1 MSNQVTVKQEGGVA
15 EEQTR
20 PGRTYLPNVEIR
32 ETEDALWLWADMPG
46 VDQSSIDI
54 HLENG
59 VLSIEGQVETD
70 EYADLTPAYTE
81 YNVGNFELLR
91 IAEITGDVVRFTSS
105 KRRWYGDDADDA
117 RPHAQYSRDKVR
129 PAS

>member
-1 MSNQVTVKQEGGVA
+1 MSNQVTVKQEGDVA

-46 VDQSSIDI
+46 VDQGSIDI
-54 HLENG
+54 RLENG
-59 VLSIEGQVETD
+59 ALSIEGQVQTD

-81 YNVGNFELLR
+81 YNVGNFRRSFRMSTAIDTQRIEAKMKDGVLELRLPKS
-91 IAEITGDVVRFTSS
+91 EE
-105 KRRWYGDDADDA
+105 A
-117 RPHAQYSRDKVR
+117 RPQRIPITVD
-129 PAS
+129 

>member
-1 MSNQVTVKQEGGVA
+1 MSDQITVKQEGEVA

-46 VDQSSIDI
+46 VDQSSVDI

-59 VLSIEGQVETD
+59 VVSIEGAVQTD

-81 YNVGNFELLR
+81 YNVGNFQRSFRMSTAIDTQRIEAKMKKGVLELRLPKS
-91 IAEITGDVVRFTSS
+91 EE
-105 KRRWYGDDADDA
+105 A
-117 RPHAQYSRDKVR
+117 RPQRIPITVD
-129 PAS
+129 

>member
-1 MSNQVTVKQEGGVA
+1 MSNQVTVKQEGDVA

-54 HLENG
+54 HLEDG
-59 VLSIEGQVETD
+59 VLSIEGQVQTD
-70 EYADLTPAYTE
+70 EYTDLTPAYSE
-81 YNVGNFELLR
+81 YNVGNFRRSFRLSTAIDTQRIEAKMKNGVLELRLPKS
-91 IAEITGDVVRFTSS
+91 EE
-105 KRRWYGDDADDA
+105 A
-117 RPHAQYSRDKVR
+117 RPQRIPITVD
-129 PAS
+129 

>member
-1 MSNQVTVKQEGGVA
+1 MSNQATVKQEGDLA
-15 EEQTR
+15 EEQIR

-46 VDQSSIDI
+46 VDQSSVEI

-59 VLSIEGQVETD
+59 VLSIDGTVQTD

-81 YNVGNFELLR
+81 YNVGNFRRSFRMSTAIDSQRIEAKMKNGVMELRLPKS
-91 IAEITGDVVRFTSS
+91 EE
-105 KRRWYGDDADDA
+105 A
-117 RPHAQYSRDKVR
+117 RPQRIPITVD
-129 PAS
+129 

>member
-1 MSNQVTVKQEGGVA
+1 MSNQVTVKQEGDVA
-15 EEQTR
+15 EEQIR

-59 VLSIEGQVETD
+59 VLWIEGAVQTD
-70 EYADLTPAYTE
+70 EYTDLTPAYTE
-81 YNVGNFELLR
+81 YNVGNFRRSFRLSTVIDAQRIEAKMKNGVLELRLPKS
-91 IAEITGDVVRFTSS
+91 EE
-105 KRRWYGDDADDA
+105 A
-117 RPHAQYSRDKVR
+117 RPQRIPITAN
-129 PAS
+129 

>member
-1 MSNQVTVKQEGGVA
+1 MSNQDTVKQEGDVA

-59 VLSIEGQVETD
+59 VLSIEGQVQTD
-70 EYADLTPAYTE
+70 EYTDLTPAYSE
-81 YNVGNFELLR
+81 YNVGNFRRSFRLSTAIDTQRIEAKMKNGVLELRLPKS
-91 IAEITGDVVRFTSS
+91 EE
-105 KRRWYGDDADDA
+105 A
-117 RPHAQYSRDKVR
+117 RPQRIPITVD
-129 PAS
+129 

>member
-1 MSNQVTVKQEGGVA
+1 MSNQVTVKQEGDVS

-46 VDQSSIDI
+46 VDQDSVEIR
-54 HLENG
+54 LENG
-59 VLSIEGQVETD
+59 ALSIEGQVQTD

-81 YNVGNFELLR
+81 YNVGNFGRSFRMSTAIDSQRIEAKVKNGVLELRLPKS
-91 IAEITGDVVRFTSS
+91 EE
-105 KRRWYGDDADDA
+105 A
-117 RPHAQYSRDKVR
+117 RPQRIPITVD
-129 PAS
+129 